1 MPFKTLR
8 KSRRPGIAALIISL
22 GLGIAG
28 CAYFVQE
35 ASQLITSEEQRI
47 GPRLMMEALHQ
58 CFYDLVE
65 METGQRGY
73 LLTGKEE
80 YLAPFSQHSEALQAD
95 LAALETIAAT
105 RAVPMNREQIASF
118 RALAQEKI
126 SELKRTIDMH
136 EAGNRNA
143 ALALVNTDIGNETM
157 AKIRTFV
164 SDESA
169 RYMQWQ
175 AGTER
180 EIKQRIRS
188 TRNAFFLWITAL
200 AALIATAFANARS
213 AQNAVARMAAYLERE
228 AMHDPLTGLPNRR
241 YLNEWLGHALA
252 RSARSGE
259 AVAACYIDLD
269 GFSAIN
275 NRFGHAAGDTAL
287 RWAGRVLKEKLRS
300 SDFVARLG
308 GDEFVVIVCGE
319 TQEEVERVAQSILKA
334 MHDSTPLLKIPAGS
348 VSASIGIA
356 IASTHAVSVDKLLSA
371 ADTAMYAAKQA
382 GKHTYRVAAVSS
394 PA

>member
-1 MPFKTLR
+1 
-8 KSRRPGIAALIISL
+8 
-22 GLGIAG
+22 
-28 CAYFVQE
+28 
-35 ASQLITSEEQRI
+35 
-47 GPRLMMEALHQ
+47 
-58 CFYDLVE
+58 
-65 METGQRGY
+65 
-73 LLTGKEE
+73 
-80 YLAPFSQHSEALQAD
+80 
-95 LAALETIAAT
+95 
-105 RAVPMNREQIASF
+105 
-118 RALAQEKI
+118 
-126 SELKRTIDMH
+126 
-136 EAGNRNA
+136 
-143 ALALVNTDIGNETM
+143 M

-213 AQNAVARMAAYLERE
+213 AQNAVARMAAHLERE

-252 RSARSGE
+252 RSARSGD